1 MASKRS
7 GVRSPSAPLICSSSR
22 PADAGLSRS
31 SRPAEQPSAR
41 SPALAPSGESHA
53 SLGGTVALGRTFVLL
68 ALPIGAVVIALLTGT
83 SLGGCRWLGAG
94 LIFIAVSFIA
104 SFLWL
109 GFRWLRRTGRRLV
122 RSPRPAN
129 PTHG

>member
-31 SRPAEQPSAR
+31 SRPDEQPSAR

-68 ALPIGAVVIALLTGT
+68 VLPIGAVVIALLTDT
-83 SLGGCRWLGAG
+83 SPGRQVAG
-94 LIFIAVSFIA
+94 
-104 SFLWL
+104 
-109 GFRWLRRTGRRLV
+109 RRPDLRRGLV
-122 RSPRPAN
+122 HRQFSLARVPLA
-129 PTHG
+129 